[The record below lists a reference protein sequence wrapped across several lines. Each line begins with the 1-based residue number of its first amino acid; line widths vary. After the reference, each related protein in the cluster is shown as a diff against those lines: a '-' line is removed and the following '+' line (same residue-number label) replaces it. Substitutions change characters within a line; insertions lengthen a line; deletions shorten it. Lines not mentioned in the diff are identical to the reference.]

1 MYSSTKEKCSEDKH
15 HRSGET
21 GIPKSPSFQLPP
33 KQTVSNQPFSGVLGR
48 GEPSL
53 KPTHPYLLSHRP
65 ALIDP
70 YNSCSLLQETHL
82 VVGRGLATV
91 ANKLESPNNLT
102 NGEKAED
109 LSCDNTASGELS
121 RADIP
126 YLLDGVLRRLDDGTV
141 LDGLDNAL
149 VCVLEGG
156 QVAARCKLVDAP
168 PYEGLV

>member
-1 MYSSTKEKCSEDKH
+1 
-15 HRSGET
+15 
-21 GIPKSPSFQLPP
+21 
-33 KQTVSNQPFSGVLGR
+33 
-48 GEPSL
+48 
-53 KPTHPYLLSHRP
+53 LLSHRP

-82 VVGRGLATV
+82 VVGRGLTTV

-126 YLLDGVLRRLDDGTV
+126 YLLDGVLSRLDDGTV